1 MVLGNGAL
9 GIGHGALG
17 MGHWASGMGKAKSG
31 KDEKIFHWDCSR
43 AFCLLPSM
51 GIIVNVLSV
60 KQVGKNEIRNI

>member
-1 MVLGNGAL
+1 MGHWAW

-17 MGHWASGMGKAKSG
+17 MGKVKRG

-51 GIIVNVLSV
+51 GIIVNVLCV

>member
-1 MVLGNGAL
+1 V
-9 GIGHGALG
+9 
-17 MGHWASGMGKAKSG
+17 KRG

-51 GIIVNVLSV
+51 GIIVNVLCV